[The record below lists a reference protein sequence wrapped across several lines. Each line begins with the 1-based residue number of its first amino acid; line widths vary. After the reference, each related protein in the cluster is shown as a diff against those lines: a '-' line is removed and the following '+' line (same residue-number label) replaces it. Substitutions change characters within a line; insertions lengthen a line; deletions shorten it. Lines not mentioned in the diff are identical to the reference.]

1 MLNKTNN
8 QTHYGQ
14 GNQYINQSTTN
25 NIFLTYGESNPN
37 DSTNNPGVIA
47 LIFLIVSLTLGNLI
61 LGLVQEHKHTI
72 ILTQIIMLI
81 IINSYVYWKSK
92 NLKLLLTE
100 MAPSVLSVIT
110 TLSSTQ
116 INLPLTYQSVLD
128 KINANPDISSW
139 EGVLNSF
146 LNSAAIKYFE
156 LFSEYS
162 PYTISLV
169 AVYILIVILVIISP
183 LFIAFNAIFKKSLKN
198 YFAYVVTISYW
209 CLFLA
214 LKMIQ

>member
-128 KINANPDISSW
+128 KINANPNISSW

-198 YFAYVVTISYW
+198 YFAYVVNISYW

>member
-1 MLNKTNN
+1 
-8 QTHYGQ
+8 
-14 GNQYINQSTTN
+14 
-25 NIFLTYGESNPN
+25 
-37 DSTNNPGVIA
+37 
-47 LIFLIVSLTLGNLI
+47 
-61 LGLVQEHKHTI
+61 
-72 ILTQIIMLI
+72 MLI

-198 YFAYVVTISYW
+198 YFAYVVNISYW

>member
-198 YFAYVVTISYW
+198 YFAYVVNISYW

>member
-8 QTHYGQ
+8 QTHYGH
-14 GNQYINQSTTN
+14 GDQYIDQSTIN
-25 NIFLTYGESNPN
+25 NIFFTYGESNPN
-37 DSTNNPGVIA
+37 DSTNTPAGIA
-47 LIFLIVSLTLGNLI
+47 IVFLIISLTLGNLI

-72 ILTQIIMLI
+72 ILTQVILLI
-81 IINSYVYWKSK
+81 IINGYVYWKSR

-100 MAPSVLSVIT
+100 MAPSVLSIIT

-116 INLPLTYQSVLD
+116 INLPVRYQSVLD

-139 EGVLNSF
+139 EAALNSF

-162 PYTISLV
+162 PYTIALTV
-169 AVYILIVILVIISP
+169 VYIVMIILVIISP
-183 LFIAFNAIFKKSLKN
+183 LFIAFNAMFKKSLKN
-198 YFAYVVTISYW
+198 YLAYGVNISYW
-209 CLFLA
+209 CLFVA

>member
-8 QTHYGQ
+8 QTHYGHGDQ
-14 GNQYINQSTTN
+14 HIDQSTIN
-25 NIFLTYGESNPN
+25 NIFLTYGDSNPN
-37 DSTNNPGVIA
+37 DSTNTPGVIA
-47 LIFLIVSLTLGNLI
+47 IVFLIISLTLGNLI
-61 LGLVQEHKHTI
+61 LGLIQEHKQNI
-72 ILTQIIMLI
+72 ILTQVILLI
-81 IINSYVYWKSK
+81 IINCYVYWKSR

-100 MAPSVLSVIT
+100 IAPSALSILT

-116 INLPLTYQSVLD
+116 MNLPLNYQSVLD

-139 EGVLNSF
+139 EAALDSF

-156 LFSEYS
+156 LISEYS
-162 PYTISLV
+162 PYTIALTS
-169 AVYILIVILVIISP
+169 VYILIVILVIISP

-198 YFAYVVTISYW
+198 YFAYVVNISYW
-209 CLFLA
+209 CLFVA